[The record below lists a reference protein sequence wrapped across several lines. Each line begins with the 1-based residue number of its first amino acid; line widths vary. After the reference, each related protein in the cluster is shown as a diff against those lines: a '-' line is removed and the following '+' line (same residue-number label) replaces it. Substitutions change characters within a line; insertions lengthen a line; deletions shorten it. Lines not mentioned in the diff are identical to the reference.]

1 MLKKL
6 KVVFEDNWILVVDKP
21 AGLVVNRSE
30 TVKEATLQ
38 DELSEYFGLA
48 EGDLG
53 LGDRAGI
60 AHRLDRETSGLL
72 VVAKTKQAFES
83 LQAQF
88 KEREVVK
95 KYIALVHGKVGS
107 SEGVISGTL
116 LRIESKIARVGHFGK
131 FGIVDRRS
139 SEGRPSFTK
148 VSEGKEAV
156 TDYVV
161 RGVYSFREEKF
172 KKIIDGMRNTK
183 ARFNYLKKNA
193 REYTQVGVY
202 PKTGR
207 THQIRVHLKS
217 IGHPVVS
224 DLIYGPNKLINFDL
238 LWCPRLFLHASSIEF
253 THPKT
258 KKKVQFSSELPADLE
273 KALLLLEK

>member
-1 MLKKL
+1 MLKL
-6 KVVFEDNWILVVDKP
+6 SRVVFEDDFIAVVEKS
-21 AGLVVNRSE
+21 AGLVVNRSQTTKE
-30 TVKEATLQ
+30 TTLQ
-38 DELSEYFGLA
+38 DELSDYFGLG
-48 EGDLG
+48 EDDLG

-60 AHRLDRETSGLL
+60 VHRLDRETSGLL
-72 VVAKTKQAFES
+72 VVAKSKQAFEN

-88 KEREVVK
+88 KNREVSK

-107 SEGVISGTL
+107 SEGS
-116 LRIESKIARVGHFGK
+116 IESKIARVGHFGK

-139 SEGRPSFTK
+139 TEGR
-148 VSEGKEAV
+148 EAV
-156 TDYVV
+156 TNYVV
-161 RGVYSFREEKF
+161 DDQFLFGEEKF
-172 KKIIDGMRNTK
+172 RKLIGDMENTK

-193 REYTQVGVY
+193 REYRLVSVF

-224 DLIYGPNKLINFDL
+224 DLIYGPNKLIDFDL
-238 LWCPRLFLHASSIEF
+238 LWCPRLFLHAASIEF

-258 KKKVQFSSELPADLE
+258 KKPVVFSSDLPKDLE
-273 KALLLLEK
+273 KVLLVLEK